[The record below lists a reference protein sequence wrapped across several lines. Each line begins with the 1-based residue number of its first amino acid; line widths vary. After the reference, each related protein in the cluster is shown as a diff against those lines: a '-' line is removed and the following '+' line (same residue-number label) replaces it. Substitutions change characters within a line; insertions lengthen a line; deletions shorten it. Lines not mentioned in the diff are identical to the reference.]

1 MRPVIQRPCLPL
13 VIGAPRSG
21 FVLCLSVL
29 QHLVTLFPPKGDLRQ
44 GVLNLFVSGLND
56 VIASGIRGVF
66 ARHGMADKMVYNGNF
81 QQLRGGPSWL
91 RRDGLRASFRK
102 YIGMVGA
109 GDLSLNVS
117 HPRQVLDQDRI
128 VSSHTDPAL
137 WVELPEYADYV
148 KFSSIRNP
156 PGILNSACFSLNALT
171 SEHIQRF
178 LPKEKDNDEIRLT
191 LGVYKLTDLTFFEGL
206 ADFLKTY
213 FDQFM
218 PVRDRFHI
226 MRWEDLITDPVP
238 TIKAMGQAIS
248 LDVADP
254 VCAGIWAKLDH
265 VNLTGHH
272 KHNYRAGKGIVGDW
286 QRSLTNHHLE
296 IVRKK
301 GLEPVMKEFGYGPI
315 QYLDES
321 QYTDYQKEIDD
332 CIRHGEVRD
341 RTSDRDLFGFAFNK
355 SNINADKFQFRRFPW
370 KTHTQLERSCFGDLA
385 MEQEIWEVAE
395 DTAGRVNAVLDEIVR
410 SDFHIART
418 ANAAIDRLEKKFSGS
433 FDAAGNSNFTQSLNY
448 ARELTRHY
456 FMPVPVHS

>member
-1 MRPVIQRPCLPL
+1 
-13 VIGAPRSG
+13 
-21 FVLCLSVL
+21 
-29 QHLVTLFPPKGDLRQ
+29 
-44 GVLNLFVSGLND
+44 
-56 VIASGIRGVF
+56 
-66 ARHGMADKMVYNGNF
+66 
-81 QQLRGGPSWL
+81 
-91 RRDGLRASFRK
+91 
-102 YIGMVGA
+102 MVGA

-156 PGILNSACFSLNALT
+156 PGILNSACFSLNAQT
-171 SEHIQRF
+171 SEYIQRF
-178 LPKEKDNDEIRLT
+178 LPKDKDNDEIRLT

-341 RTSDRDLFGFAFNK
+341 RTSDRDLLASPSTRATSTRTSSSSAASPGRPIRSSSAPA
-355 SNINADKFQFRRFPW
+355 SVTSPWSRRSGRLPR
-370 KTHTQLERSCFGDLA
+370 TRRAGSMPCSTRSCAATSTSPAQPTPRSTGWRRSSREA
-385 MEQEIWEVAE
+385 STRPA
-395 DTAGRVNAVLDEIVR
+395 TATSPSR
-410 SDFHIART
+410 
-418 ANAAIDRLEKKFSGS
+418 
-433 FDAAGNSNFTQSLNY
+433 
-448 ARELTRHY
+448 
-456 FMPVPVHS
+456 